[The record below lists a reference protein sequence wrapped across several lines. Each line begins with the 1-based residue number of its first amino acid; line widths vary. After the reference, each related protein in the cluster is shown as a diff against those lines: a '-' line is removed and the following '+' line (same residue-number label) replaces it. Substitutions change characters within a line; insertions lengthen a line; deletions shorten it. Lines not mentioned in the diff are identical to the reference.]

1 MVKGYSSSVYSFKST
16 KSAKSGKSFFSLS
29 ESSTDSLWR
38 NIKNWIPSYSRKKK
52 SDNDSISTSS
62 FTSINR
68 FKRLFNNKQISPR
81 ASFDMEVSTEDS
93 ILETSSTLNST
104 GPVGIL
110 INREKDS
117 EEAIKERRERR
128 RRKRRENML
137 KHYHTVDHE
146 CSSSSSDTL
155 LTPQN
160 EVSFQMDDPRIMF
173 LEPSPVPRFRNVAP
187 PPPPS
192 PPYMNIIID
201 EELSNSNNNDIISII
216 QPFEDDS
223 TPTIL
228 TPKSIINQ
236 TKQSSNE
243 YSTDEHE
250 RRISLLIESL
260 KLNQNKKKYKLYFHE
275 PYFRGQTLRLSL
287 ENTIP
292 EDHIILFK
300 FLTTNTNNKVERYFV
315 RPSAGKI
322 VDSRETDIMIFLN
335 QVPPQ
340 QTKDTLIIRWAA
352 VQRNTEIETWL
363 NNLPELTRRRWIDM
377 LDEQWP
383 NQVTIKLTK
392 IKVEFV

>member
-16 KSAKSGKSFFSLS
+16 KSAKS
-29 ESSTDSLWR
+29 
-38 NIKNWIPSYSRKKK
+38 
-52 SDNDSISTSS
+52 
-62 FTSINR
+62 
-68 FKRLFNNKQISPR
+68 
-81 ASFDMEVSTEDS
+81 
-93 ILETSSTLNST
+93 
-104 GPVGIL
+104 
-110 INREKDS
+110 
-117 EEAIKERRERR
+117 
-128 RRKRRENML
+128 
-137 KHYHTVDHE
+137 VDHE

-216 QPFEDDS
+216 QPFENDS

-243 YSTDEHE
+243 YSMDEHE